1 MGKKSKRKGGGVVY
15 STDPNFDYDNPFA
28 ALSDL
33 GNTDAAASDQDDDHS
48 QQRLR
53 VLIDR
58 KQRRGKEVTLVTGF
72 EGSEDQLKALGKMLK
87 SKCGVGGSVKDGE
100 IIIQGNQREKVLKL
114 LLDAGYSQTKKSG
127 G

>member
-1 MGKKSKRKGGGVVY
+1 MAKKSKRKGGSVVY

-28 ALSDL
+28 ALSGL
-33 GNTDAAASDQDDDHS
+33 GGDNDGEPEEQDEAAAQN
-48 QQRLR
+48 LR
-53 VLIDR
+53 VFIDR
-58 KQRRGKEVTLVTGF
+58 KQRRGKEVTLVTGY

-100 IIIQGNQREKVLKL
+100 IIIQGNQRDKVLAL
-114 LLDAGYSQTKKSG
+114 LLEAGYKRTKKSG